1 MAVAKGVPIHFP
13 PPPPTS
19 PQPLSTFPQLPL
31 TSPQSL
37 VTFPH
42 PPPIFR
48 HSLSA
53 FLQKLMTSAPVEGTL
68 ASAEGVPVSVEGTS
82 ARAVMTLADAADF
95 FTAKEVIFRHD
106 FCHRVASESIVKTSG
121 GQSKTEFVACN
132 AEIGSC
138 NAEIMVCNDRFR
150 P

>member
-1 MAVAKGVPIHFP
+1 
-13 PPPPTS
+13 
-19 PQPLSTFPQLPL
+19 
-31 TSPQSL
+31 
-37 VTFPH
+37 
-42 PPPIFR
+42 
-48 HSLSA
+48 
-53 FLQKLMTSAPVEGTL
+53 MTSASVEGTL
-68 ASAEGVPVSVEGTS
+68 ASVEGVPVSVEGTS

-95 FTAKEVIFRHD
+95 SAAKEVVFRHD
-106 FCHRVASESIVKTSG
+106 FCHRGAPESIAKTSG